1 MIFWRILGGI
11 ESKNWLKMDERLLL
25 VENKNEIFSKDMPK
39 IWYTSFSF
47 EQKIMFYSGDS
58 DIFEFLYELLNFV
71 ISVWILILT

>member
-1 MIFWRILGGI
+1 MIFWRISGGI